1 VDSGA
6 SRHVTGAAREF
17 SSYTHL
23 AVPKSIQT
31 TDGTAQL
38 MIGKGTVQ
46 CTDTL
51 TLSNVLHSPSFPV
64 NLLSISVIIS
74 QLKCVVLFDIPKMI
88 FQEKETGR
96 RLGTG
101 TWHSGLWYLDRKSVD
116 SALSSF
122 LESSGVVGR
131 SVEDLLLLHHRRLGH
146 PYFFALSRV
155 YPPLFEKANKEKLVC
170 DACEFGKHTR
180 SSYSSSG
187 SRSYLAFDLVHYD
200 VWGPCPTTAVNGYK
214 YFVSFIDYFSR
225 VTWLYLMKNKSD
237 VFACFK
243 DFHKGIQTQYGAV
256 VKVLRS
262 DNGTEY
268 TNRAFGEYLSSQGI
282 QHQTTCPYT
291 PEQNE
296 VAERK
301 NRHLLEVTR
310 SMMMSMNVPKHLWG
324 QAVLTA
330 TYLINR
336 MPSQVLDWKSPIEML
351 KGKNEDVIP
360 LKTFGCV
367 CFVQD
372 NRPNVGKLDPKAV
385 KCVFVGY
392 SATQKGYVCWSPT
405 ERRLFISMDVTF

>member
-1 VDSGA
+1 
-6 SRHVTGAAREF
+6 
-17 SSYTHL
+17 
-23 AVPKSIQT
+23 
-31 TDGTAQL
+31 
-38 MIGKGTVQ
+38 
-46 CTDTL
+46 
-51 TLSNVLHSPSFPV
+51 
-64 NLLSISVIIS
+64 
-74 QLKCVVLFDIPKMI
+74 
-88 FQEKETGR
+88 
-96 RLGTG
+96 
-101 TWHSGLWYLDRKSVD
+101 VD

-122 LESSGVVGR
+122 LESTGVVGR

-146 PYFFALSRV
+146 PSFSALSRL
-155 YPPLFEKANKEKLVC
+155 YPPLFEKANKEKLAC
-170 DACEFGKHTR
+170 DACELGKHTR

-187 SRSYLAFDLVHYD
+187 SRSSLAFDLVHSD

-214 YFVSFIDYFSR
+214 YFVSFIDCFSR

-243 DFHKGIQTQYGAV
+243 DFHKGIQTQYSAV

-268 TNRAFGEYLSSQGI
+268 TNKVFGEYLSSQGI

-291 PEQNE
+291 PEQNG
-296 VAERK
+296 VTERK
-301 NRHLLEVTR
+301 NRHLLEVIR
-310 SMMMSMNVPKHLWG
+310 SMMMSMNVPKYLWG

-336 MPSQVLDWKSPIEML
+336 MPSRVLDCKSPIEIL
-351 KGKNEDVIP
+351 KGKNEDVLP

-392 SATQKGYVCWSPT
+392 SLP
-405 ERRLFISMDVTF
+405 RRGMFAGV

>member
-6 SRHVTGAAREF
+6 SRHVTGVAREF

-23 AVPKSIQT
+23 AVPESIQT
-31 TDGTAQL
+31 ADGMAQTV
-38 MIGKGTVQ
+38 IGKGTVQ
-46 CTDTL
+46 CTNTL
-51 TLSNVLHSPSFPV
+51 TLSNVLHAPSFPV

-74 QLKCVVLFDIPKMI
+74 QLKCVVLFDISKVI

-96 RLGTG
+96 RLGTD
-101 TWHSGLWYLDRKSVD
+101 TWHSGLWYLNRESVD

-122 LESSGVVGR
+122 LESTWVVGR

-146 PYFFALSRV
+146 LSFSALSRL

-170 DACEFGKHTR
+170 DACKLGKHTR

-187 SRSYLAFDLVHYD
+187 SMSSLAFELVHSD
-200 VWGPCPTTAVNGYK
+200 VWGPCPTTAVNEYK
-214 YFVSFIDYFSR
+214 YFVSFIDCFSR

-256 VKVLRS
+256 VNVLRS

-268 TNRAFGEYLSSQGI
+268 TNREFGEYLSSQGI
-282 QHQTTCPYT
+282 QYQTTCPYT

-310 SMMMSMNVPKHLWG
+310 SMMMSMNVPKYLWG

-336 MPSQVLDWKSPIEML
+336 MPSRVLDWKSPIEML
-351 KGKNEDVIP
+351 KGKNEDVLS

-385 KCVFVGY
+385 KCVCWVFGY
-392 SATQKGYVCWSPT
+392 PEGVCLLESDK
-405 ERRLFISMDVTF
+405 EEIVC